1 MNTPPDVV
9 VLPVVHRKRRR
20 GARRREL
27 PAVMTGQIPAIATVV
42 DLNAY
47 RHALERARVERRS
60 SRSLLP
66 DLDMSPAW
74 CDFPPDAA
82 S

>member
-20 GARRREL
+20 GARRKL
-27 PAVMTGQIPAIATVV
+27 PANVV
-42 DLNAY
+42 DLNAVRY
-47 RHALERARVERRS
+47 ARERALAERRS